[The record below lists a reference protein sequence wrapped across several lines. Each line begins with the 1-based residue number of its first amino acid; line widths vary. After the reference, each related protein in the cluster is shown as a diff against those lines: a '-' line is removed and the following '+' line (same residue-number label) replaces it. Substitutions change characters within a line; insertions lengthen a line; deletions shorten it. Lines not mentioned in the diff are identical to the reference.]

1 MKIISKI
8 LREGEA
14 QMFKKLNVLLILST
28 FLVLPVNAKFVQL
41 ECLSGDCSQVL
52 NVDDL
57 DLNKVLSNTVDSSLG
72 LALDPK
78 SLLVNNNYTNS
89 FKVIVY
95 EVDGA
100 GNKKI
105 FASSD
110 VSLPNNARRL
120 KTLSFSVKV
129 EPFLGQKELHFAVHK
144 ADGTLVAI
152 YQGLYNFTGTVTE
165 TNSGFSPNNTDN
177 VGAKDESPRVVC
189 TSENFNECNLDSL
202 FFNRIQFEVDQKRQS
217 QNVSIRKSP
226 DGIYKIS
233 LPTISSNAVGSQ
245 AASGA
250 GATTGTGTTEPTN
263 NAANNIWEFKQIKLN
278 DSALANQMTDGV
290 FEFSNGA
297 LYFTS
302 KGLRQRVVLNSD
314 SSEIVKGSEVSA
326 ALLNDT
332 KDTLFKVSGG
342 HNVILKTTGSGTV
355 VLPEKGRL
363 VTTEEL
369 TPVFDRLGKLNDGEN
384 GLATRLTSVTSSI
397 AALGTDLSSTQAGL
411 TTANT
416 EILGIKTTLGTLA
429 TLQTSLTTLTDKVNL
444 GESTKL
450 LNGTTGNGLVL
461 AGGHNIILNTTADTN
476 LTFPS
481 SGTLATLADL
491 AQVTTSPASSVPNNS
506 VDGSKI
512 VDKSI
517 TDNDISDTANITGS
531 KIRVASIPL
540 DRLGNNSVDGS
551 KIVDKS
557 ITDNDISD
565 TANITGSKIRPGSI
579 TQDRLA
585 FSIASAGISANS
597 VNTTHLVDK
606 SVTEAK
612 LADASVTDVKVAAI
626 DAAKIK
632 TGTLDVARIPALGI
646 DQITGLQ
653 EKLDSLSPVSSKQ
666 PNDNLA
672 KVINVTT
679 DYVLTGEESGYILE
693 VNSESDLT
701 VIVPAGLQQGFQV
714 EIVNITGVNVSFKAE
729 ENLLSYEGRTQ
740 LSGALSNAKL
750 RNRGDKQWVLTGD
763 LLASLGNNSKKIK

>member
-1 MKIISKI
+1 
-8 LREGEA
+8 
-14 QMFKKLNVLLILST
+14 MFKKLNVLLVLST
-28 FLVLPVNAKFVQL
+28 FLLLPVNAKLVQL
-41 ECLSGDCSQVL
+41 ECLSGDCSQAL
-52 NVDDL
+52 NADDL
-57 DLNKVLSNTVDSSLG
+57 DLNKVLSSTVDSSLS

-120 KTLSFSVKV
+120 KTLPFSVKV

-144 ADGTLVAI
+144 ADGTLLAI
-152 YQGLYNFTGTVTE
+152 YQGLYNVTGTVTE

-233 LPTISSNAVGSQ
+233 LPAISSNAVGSQ

-250 GATTGTGTTEPTN
+250 ATGTGTTEPTN

-278 DSALANQMTDGV
+278 DSALANQITDGA

-302 KGLRQRVVLNSD
+302 KGLRQRVVLNSN
-314 SSEIVKGSEVSA
+314 SSEIVKSSEISA
-326 ALLNDT
+326 ALLNNT

-369 TPVFDRLGKLNDGEN
+369 TPVFDRLSKL
-384 GLATRLTSVTSSI
+384 
-397 AALGTDLSSTQAGL
+397 
-411 TTANT
+411 
-416 EILGIKTTLGTLA
+416 
-429 TLQTSLTTLTDKVNL
+429 
-444 GESTKL
+444 
-450 LNGTTGNGLVL
+450 
-461 AGGHNIILNTTADTN
+461 
-476 LTFPS
+476 
-481 SGTLATLADL
+481 
-491 AQVTTSPASSVPNNS
+491 
-506 VDGSKI
+506 
-512 VDKSI
+512 
-517 TDNDISDTANITGS
+517 
-531 KIRVASIPL
+531 
-540 DRLGNNSVDGS
+540 
-551 KIVDKS
+551 
-557 ITDNDISD
+557 
-565 TANITGSKIRPGSI
+565 
-579 TQDRLA
+579 
-585 FSIASAGISANS
+585 
-597 VNTTHLVDK
+597 
-606 SVTEAK
+606 
-612 LADASVTDVKVAAI
+612 DASVSDVKVPEI

-632 TGTLDVARIPALGI
+632 TGMLDVARIPDLGI
-646 DQITGLQ
+646 EKITGLQ
-653 EKLDSLSPVSSKQ
+653 ERLDSLKPVSSKQ
-666 PNDNLA
+666 LNDNLV
-672 KVINVTT
+672 KVVNVTA

-693 VNSESDLT
+693 INAESDLT

-714 EIVNITGVNVSFKAE
+714 EIVNITGVNVFFKAE

-740 LSGALSNAKL
+740 LSGVLSNAKL

-763 LLASLGNNSKKIK
+763 LLASLGNTRKKIK

>member
-1 MKIISKI
+1 
-8 LREGEA
+8 
-14 QMFKKLNVLLILST
+14 
-28 FLVLPVNAKFVQL
+28 VQL
-41 ECLSGDCSQVL
+41 ECLSGDCSQSL
-52 NVDDL
+52 NADDI
-57 DLNKVLSNTVDSSLG
+57 DLNKVLSSTVDSSLS

-78 SLLVNNNYTNS
+78 SLLVNNNYINS

-110 VSLPNNARRL
+110 VSLPNNVRRL
-120 KTLSFSVKV
+120 KTLPFSVKV

-144 ADGTLVAI
+144 ADGTLLAI

-217 QNVSIRKSP
+217 SNVSIRKSP

-233 LPTISSNAVGSQ
+233 LPAILSNAANSQ
-245 AASGA
+245 PSSATGASA
-250 GATTGTGTTEPTN
+250 GAGTGTAEPTN

-278 DSALANQMTDGV
+278 DSALANQIIDGA

-363 VTTEEL
+363 VTAEEL
-369 TPVFDRLGKLNDGEN
+369 TPVFDRLSRLNDGGN
-384 GLATRLTSVTSSI
+384 
-397 AALGTDLSSTQAGL
+397 DLSSRL
-411 TTANT
+411 SSANT
-416 EILGIKTTLGTLA
+416 EILGIKTTLGTLP

-450 LNGTTGNGLVL
+450 LNGTTGSGLVL
-461 AGGHNIILNTTADTN
+461 AGGHNVVLNTTADTN

-491 AQVTTSPASSVPNNS
+491 ARVTTSPTSSVPNNS

-512 VDKSI
+512 VDRSI

-540 DRLGNNSVDGS
+540 DRLGNNSVDSS
-551 KIVDKS
+551 KIVDRS
-557 ITDNDISD
+557 ITDTDISD

-585 FSIASAGISANS
+585 FSIASASISGNS
-597 VNTTHLVDK
+597 VNTTHLVDR

-646 DQITGLQ
+646 DKITGLQ
-653 EKLDSLSPVSSKQ
+653 ERLDSLNPASSKQ

-672 KVINVTT
+672 KVVNVTA

-693 VNSESDLT
+693 INSESDLT

-740 LSGALSNAKL
+740 LSGAFSNAKL

-763 LLASLGNNSKKIK
+763 LLASLK

>member
-1 MKIISKI
+1 
-8 LREGEA
+8 
-14 QMFKKLNVLLILST
+14 MFKKLKVLLILST

-52 NVDDL
+52 NVDDV
-57 DLNKVLSNTVDSSLG
+57 DLNKVLSSTVDSSLS
-72 LALDPK
+72 LVLDPK
-78 SLLVNNNYTNS
+78 SLLVSNNYTNS

-120 KTLSFSVKV
+120 KTLPFSVKL

-144 ADGTLVAI
+144 ADGTLLAI

-233 LPTISSNAVGSQ
+233 LPAILSNAANSQ

-278 DSALANQMTDGV
+278 DSALANQATDGV

-363 VTTEEL
+363 VTAEEL

-384 GLATRLTSVTSSI
+384 GLSTRLNSVTSSI
-397 AALGTDLSSTQAGL
+397 VALGTDLSSTQTGL

-416 EILGIKTTLGTLA
+416 EILGIKTTLGTLP

-450 LNGTTGNGLVL
+450 LNGTTGSGLVL

-491 AQVTTSPASSVPNNS
+491 ARVTTSPTSSVPNNS

-512 VDKSI
+512 VDRSI
-517 TDNDISDTANITGS
+517 TDT
-531 KIRVASIPL
+531 
-540 DRLGNNSVDGS
+540 
-551 KIVDKS
+551 
-557 ITDNDISD
+557 DISD

-597 VNTTHLVDK
+597 VNTTHLVDR

-612 LADASVTDVKVAAI
+612 LADASVTDVKVVGI

-632 TGTLDVARIPALGI
+632 TGTLEVARIPALGI
-646 DQITGLQ
+646 EKITGLQ
-653 EKLDSLSPVSSKQ
+653 ERLDSLNPVSSKQ

-672 KVINVTT
+672 KVVNVTA

-693 VNSESDLT
+693 INSESDLT

-763 LLASLGNNSKKIK
+763 LLASSGEIGKKIK

>member
-1 MKIISKI
+1 
-8 LREGEA
+8 
-14 QMFKKLNVLLILST
+14 
-28 FLVLPVNAKFVQL
+28 VNAKLVQL
-41 ECLSGDCSQVL
+41 ECLSGDCSQAL
-52 NVDDL
+52 NADDL
-57 DLNKVLSNTVDSSLG
+57 DLNKVLSSTVDSSLS

-78 SLLVNNNYTNS
+78 SLLVNSNYTNS

-120 KTLSFSVKV
+120 KTLPFTVKV
-129 EPFLGQKELHFAVHK
+129 EPFFGQKELHFAVHK
-144 ADGTLVAI
+144 TDGTLLAI
-152 YQGLYNFTGTVTE
+152 YQGLYNFTGTVTQ

-217 QNVSIRKSP
+217 SNVSIRKSP

-233 LPTISSNAVGSQ
+233 LPAILSNVTNSQPSSATGTS
-245 AASGA
+245 AGA
-250 GATTGTGTTEPTN
+250 GTGAAEPTN

-278 DSALANQMTDGV
+278 DSALANQITDGV

-302 KGLRQRVVLNSD
+302 KGLRQRVVLNSN
-314 SSEIVKGSEVSA
+314 SSEIVKTSEISA

-363 VTTEEL
+363 VTAEEL
-369 TPVFDRLGKLNDGEN
+369 TPVFDRLSKLNDGGN
-384 GLATRLTSVTSSI
+384 
-397 AALGTDLSSTQAGL
+397 DLSSRL
-411 TTANT
+411 SSANA
-416 EILGIKTTLGTLA
+416 EIQGIKTTLGTLP

-444 GESTKL
+444 GQSTKL
-450 LNGTTGNGLVL
+450 LNGTTGSGLVL

-491 AQVTTSPASSVPNNS
+491 ARVTTSPTASVPNNS

-512 VDKSI
+512 VD
-517 TDNDISDTANITGS
+517 
-531 KIRVASIPL
+531 R
-540 DRLGNNSVDGS
+540 
-551 KIVDKS
+551 S

-585 FSIASAGISANS
+585 FSIASASISGNS

-646 DQITGLQ
+646 EKITGLQ
-653 EKLDSLSPVSSKQ
+653 ERLDSLNPVSSKQ
-666 PNDNLA
+666 LNDNLA
-672 KVINVTT
+672 KVVNVTA

-693 VNSESDLT
+693 INSKSDLT

-729 ENLLSYEGRTQ
+729 ENLLSFEGRTQ
-740 LSGALSNAKL
+740 LSGAFSNAKP

-763 LLASLGNNSKKIK
+763 LLASLK